1 MLTSLLGR
9 KIGMTQVSDDRGRVV
24 PVTVIEAGPCQVVQ
38 VKTAETDGYEALQL
52 GFDDK
57 KVKNTTRPL
66 QGHFAAAGV
75 TPKRFVREVPGDGQ
89 EHSPAE
95 KVTVEIFNDVHF
107 VDVVGTSKGKGFAG
121 VMKRWKFRGQDR
133 THGAV
138 GRRVPGSI
146 GMSATPS
153 RVLKGRKMAGH
164 MGNARVMVRGL
175 EVIKVDA
182 ERNLL
187 LVKGA
192 VPGHNGSYVE
202 VRKSPERR
210 KARKKRH

>member
-24 PVTVIEAGPCQVVQ
+24 PVTVIEAGPCEVVQ

-75 TPKRFVREVPGDGQ
+75 APKRFVREVPGDGE

-153 RVLKGRKMAGH
+153 RVLKGKKMAGH